1 MVRRPPVRRRLG
13 LLLLCLAAFG
23 LAVPARAEIVL
34 TDAVGREVRLAGP
47 ATRIVTNESLVLLSL
62 ALIDP
67 QPVARIAGWAAPQ
80 RLDRGVYAAFRARFP
95 AIDGIPV
102 VGGVVPAKAS
112 TEAILGARPDLFVV
126 SLWEPDWD
134 GVARQIEAA
143 GTPVIF
149 LDRLNDPGRGPEEAT
164 AFSIELLGKATGREA
179 QAGAFVDFLR
189 GRYRM
194 VAERLAGAAG
204 RPRVLVDVHAGTLC
218 CYTPGSAN
226 RITQYLE
233 LAGGHSIASGIV
245 PGYDGQLSPE
255 FVLDAGPEIYIGTGS
270 PHLAAQGGL
279 ALGGGIG
286 AEAARAS
293 LRRVVGRNHLGDLSP
308 VREGRAFGVSH
319 QLSISALSILVFEC
333 FARWTHPDLFAD
345 LDPADTLAEINR
357 RFMAV
362 PIEGTFW
369 IGLDGGAPQ

>member
-1 MVRRPPVRRRLG
+1 MVTVLRR
-13 LLLLCLAAFG
+13 LLLLVCLAAAG
-23 LAVPARAEIVL
+23 LVAGPAQAEIVL
-34 TDAVGREVRLAGP
+34 TDAMGREVRLAGP
-47 ATRIVTNESLVLLSL
+47 ATRIVTNESLILLSL

-67 QPVARIAGWAAPQ
+67 EPVARIAGWAAPR
-80 RLDRGVYAAFRARFP
+80 RLDQGITDTFRRRFP
-95 AIDGIPV
+95 AIDDIPV
-102 VGGVVPAKAS
+102 VGAVVPSKVSAE
-112 TEAILGARPDLFVV
+112 TILAVRPDLLVV

-134 GVARQIEAA
+134 GIATQLEAA

-149 LDRLNDPGRGPEEAT
+149 LDRLDGPARGPAEAT
-164 AFSIELLGKATGREA
+164 VFAIELLGKATGREA
-179 QAGAFVDFLR
+179 QADAFAGFVR
-189 GRYRM
+189 GQYRM

-204 RPRVLVDVHAGTLC
+204 RPKVLVDAQAGTLC

-226 RITQYLE
+226 RITQYLD
-233 LAGGHSIASGIV
+233 LAGGHSIAAGIV

-255 FVLDAGPEIYIGTGS
+255 FVLDAGPEVYIGTGS

-279 ALGGGIG
+279 TLGGGID

-293 LRRVVGRNHLGDLSP
+293 LRRVVGRNHLGDLTP
-308 VREGRAFGVSH
+308 VRQGRAFGVSH
-319 QLSISALSILVFEC
+319 QLAISALSVLVFEC
-333 FARWTHPDLFAD
+333 FAKWTHPDLFAD

-369 IGLDGGAPQ
+369 IGLDGSTPQ

>member
-1 MVRRPPVRRRLG
+1 MG

-23 LAVPARAEIVL
+23 LPGWAQAEIVL
-34 TDAVGREVRLAGP
+34 TDAVGREVRLAAP

-62 ALIDP
+62 ALLDP
-67 QPVARIAGWAAPQ
+67 DPVARIAGWAAPQ
-80 RLDRGVYAAFRARFP
+80 RLDRGIYAAFRARFP
-95 AIDGIPV
+95 AIDGVPV

-112 TEAILGARPDLFVV
+112 AETILAARPDLFVI

-134 GVARQIEAA
+134 DLARQIEAA

-149 LDRLNDPGRGPEEAT
+149 LDRLDDPARGPAEAT
-164 AFSIELLGKATGREA
+164 VFAIELLGKAIGREG
-179 QAGAFVDFLR
+179 QAGAFADFVR
-189 GRYRM
+189 GRYRV

-204 RPRVLVDVHAGTLC
+204 RPKVLIDVQAGTLC

-233 LAGGHSIASGIV
+233 LAGGRSIAAGIV

-279 ALGGGIG
+279 TLGGGVD

-293 LRRVVGRNHLGDLSP
+293 LRRVVGRNHLGDLAP
-308 VREGRAFGVSH
+308 VRQGRAFGVSH
-319 QLSISALSILVFEC
+319 QLAISALSVLVFEC
-333 FARWTHPDLFAD
+333 FARWTHPELFAD
-345 LDPADTLAEINR
+345 LDPVETLAEINR

-362 PIEGTFW
+362 PIEGSFW
-369 IGLDGGAPQ
+369 VGLDAPPSSRD

>member
-1 MVRRPPVRRRLG
+1 MRRRFG
-13 LLLLCLAAFG
+13 LLLFCLAAFG
-23 LAVPARAEIVL
+23 LAAPARAEIVL
-34 TDAVGREVRLAGP
+34 TDAVGREVRLPGP

-67 QPVARIAGWAAPQ
+67 QPVARIAGWAAPR
-80 RLDRGVYAAFRARFP
+80 RLDRGIYDAFRARFP
-95 AIDGIPV
+95 AIDDIPV

-112 TEAILGARPDLFVV
+112 AEAILGARPDLFVV

-134 GVARQIEAA
+134 GVVRQVEAA

-149 LDRLNDPGRGPEEAT
+149 LDRLDDPGRGPEEAT
-164 AFSIELLGKATGREA
+164 AFSIELLGKAIGREA
-179 QAGAFVDFLR
+179 QAGAFVDFVR

-194 VAERLAGAAG
+194 VAERLAGKTG
-204 RPRVLVDVHAGTLC
+204 RPKVLVDVQAGTLC

-226 RITQYLE
+226 RITQYLA

-279 ALGGGIG
+279 ALGVGID

-293 LRRVVGRNHLGDLSP
+293 LHRVVGRNHLGDLAP

-319 QLSISALSILVFEC
+319 QLSISALSVLVFEC

-345 LDPADTLAEINR
+345 LDPGDTLAEINR

-369 IGLDGGAPQ
+369 VGLDGGAPQ